1 MKINVI
7 VFSELCDK
15 SFSAMLSNPKTYVST
30 DTGIYVP
37 PPNKDAK
44 ERFNYVMGLFIKKVL
59 STTDTNIVIR
69 SCKPNENWRLKHVGK
84 RYADMVK
91 SNRFTSVA
99 QNNGMPFEIGI
110 GWEKYFDDYFKSL
123 NFRKIEVPETDT
135 DDIIKILSI
144 TEQIE
149 LKSEKPVCIV
159 DSNKLID
166 RTVEN
171 IPKYIMTAVN
181 SAYMEAMSEK

>member
-7 VFSELCDK
+7 IFSELCDK

-30 DTGIYVP
+30 DTGVYVP

-44 ERFNYVMGLFIKKVL
+44 ERFNYVMGLFLKKAL
-59 STTDTNIVIR
+59 SSANKNIVIR

-84 RYADMVK
+84 KYADMVK

-99 QNNGMPFEIGI
+99 NANNLPLEIGV
-110 GWEKYFDDYFKSL
+110 GWEKYFDDYFKNL
-123 NFRKIEVPETDT
+123 NFRKIEVSETDT

-144 TEQIE
+144 TEQFTVNQHTPTCLI
-149 LKSEKPVCIV
+149 

-166 RTVEN
+166 RSVEN
-171 IPKYIMTAVN
+171 VPKYIMTAIN
-181 SAYMEAMSEK
+181 NAYMEAMSEK